1 MQSNLEVAKTP
12 FDNLMAL
19 AETQHFLSQVIA
31 CDESMDIAFDEV
43 GRDGLANLFYML
55 ARECERTLEMMN
67 QKGKSRKGAS
77 HE

>member
-12 FDNLMAL
+12 FVNLMAL
-19 AETQHFLSQVIA
+19 AETQHFLSQIIT
-31 CDESMDIAFDEV
+31 CDSSVDIAIDEV

-55 ARECERTLEMMN
+55 ARECERTLEMME
-67 QKGKSRKGAS
+67 KEAKERKGAS